1 VQSFRRQPRAAE
13 RFLAAALT
21 DCRLT

>member
-13 RFLAAALT
+13 RFLAAILT